1 MTGVTAVD
9 HDIGDNGLVVYGLQ
23 QTDARFFNID
33 PVSGIIKVAQSITP
47 GQTYQLTVTATDKV
61 CSFRS

>member
-9 HDIGDNGLVVYGLQ
+9 HDIGDNGLVVYDLQ
-23 QTDARFFNID
+23 QADARYFNID
-33 PVSGIIKVAQSITP
+33 PVSGIIEVAQSITP

-61 CSFRS
+61 CRLRS